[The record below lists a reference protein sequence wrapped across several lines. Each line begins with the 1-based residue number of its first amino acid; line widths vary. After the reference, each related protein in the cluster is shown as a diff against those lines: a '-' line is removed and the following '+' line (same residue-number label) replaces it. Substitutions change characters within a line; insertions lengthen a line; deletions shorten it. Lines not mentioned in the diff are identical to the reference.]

1 MMVTMLDHFLIVLP
15 RKPEDLD
22 EDALLEDK
30 PRDGF
35 DNILLDQ
42 GLPKA
47 LSIDQPAVFVTS

>member
-1 MMVTMLDHFLIVLP
+1 MGGKGMMVTMLDHFLIVLP

-35 DNILLDQ
+35 DNILLD
-42 GLPKA
+42 
-47 LSIDQPAVFVTS
+47 